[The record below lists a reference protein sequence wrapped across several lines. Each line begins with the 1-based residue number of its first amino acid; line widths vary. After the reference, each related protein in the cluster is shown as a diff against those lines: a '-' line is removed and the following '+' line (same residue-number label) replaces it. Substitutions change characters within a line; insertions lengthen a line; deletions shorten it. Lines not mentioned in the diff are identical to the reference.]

1 MTGHLLGAA
10 GVTESIISILAIQYQ
25 QVPPTINTK
34 EIDEQIGMDLNLTLG
49 QTQKRNIKYVLN
61 NNFGFGGHN
70 TSLIFKKFT
79 N

>member
-1 MTGHLLGAA
+1 MKK
-10 GVTESIISILAIQYQ
+10 SIISILAIQYQ

-70 TSLIFKKFT
+70 ASILIKK
-79 N
+79 NIK

>member
-1 MTGHLLGAA
+1 MLGAA